1 MEPNPV
7 AELSQSLKAAGIH
20 PSQTDPVV
28 LHEQG
33 DVYPP
38 MEMPK
43 PPPPHFVK
51 ARSPDEIKDFARR
64 LAD

>member
-20 PSQTDPVV
+20 PSQTDPVM
-28 LHEQG
+28 LQG
-33 DVYPP
+33 DIYPP
-38 MEMPK
+38 VKMPK
-43 PPPPHFVK
+43 PPRPHFVK
-51 ARSPDEIKDFARR
+51 ARSPDEIKDFSRR